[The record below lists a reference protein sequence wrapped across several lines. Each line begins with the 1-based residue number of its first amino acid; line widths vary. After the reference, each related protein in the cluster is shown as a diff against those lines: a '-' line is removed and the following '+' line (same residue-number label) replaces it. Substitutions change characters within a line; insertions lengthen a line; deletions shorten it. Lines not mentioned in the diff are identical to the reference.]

1 MLVVGTPLHFTLKSL
16 TTNLLMSGFI
26 AKVMDD
32 VATSNKAAK
41 FICRSKTGA
50 YFSKSRSK
58 KNVCYSKEELIKC
71 VKIIVDNCYVVYH
84 DKIFRQVIGI
94 PMGIS
99 CTPYLANIFL
109 HMYEYDYLRGL
120 VEKGEMENA
129 RRLANTF
136 RYQDD
141 CIALN
146 DNGEFEK
153 HFSKIYPSE
162 MKLESTN
169 LSKCVITFLDLRIS
183 IFRSRF
189 LYRSY
194 DKRDNFNFAICNY
207 PHLDGN
213 VPLASSYGVFMSQLV
228 RFCDINQQVKGFIND
243 VKRMTIKFLEQGF
256 MLKHLVRQFH
266 KFCDK
271 YLIKWSRYGVD
282 ISHFLSLIFPA
293 ST

>member
-1 MLVVGTPLHFTLKSL
+1 
-16 TTNLLMSGFI
+16 
-26 AKVMDD
+26 MDD

-41 FICRSKTGA
+41 FICRSKIGA

-71 VKIIVDNCYVVYH
+71 VKIIVGNCYVVYH

-99 CTPYLANIFL
+99 CAPYLANIFL
-109 HMYEYDYLRGL
+109 HMYEYDYLREV
-120 VEKGEMENA
+120 VEKGEIEYA

-153 HFSKIYPSE
+153 QFSKIYPSE

-194 DKRDNFNFAICNY
+194 DKRDDFNFAICNY
-207 PHLDGN
+207 THLDGN
-213 VPLASSYGVFMSQLV
+213 VPLASSCS
-228 RFCDINQQVKGFIND
+228 C
-243 VKRMTIKFLEQGF
+243 
-256 MLKHLVRQFH
+256 H
-266 KFCDK
+266 
-271 YLIKWSRYGVD
+271 S
-282 ISHFLSLIFPA
+282 S
-293 ST
+293 